1 MYRYCDA
8 RLNMISDYRKVIFLM
23 LQSVSVFAHLF
34 FFHAWLRY
42 CANISKSFAIA
53 IPSITSVEV
62 FSQPTMGWVSSAIPS
77 VANAY
82 LFIYQANKMS

>member
-34 FFHAWLRY
+34 FFFMHDWDIVQILAKALR
-42 CANISKSFAIA
+42 
-53 IPSITSVEV
+53 
-62 FSQPTMGWVSSAIPS
+62 
-77 VANAY
+77 
-82 LFIYQANKMS
+82 